1 MLPFLIARKLKCI
14 LLVADVSK
22 IKVSKTKDNMANAK
36 KSALTHVSE
45 KNLPQMVN
53 VSEKSMSARSASAQ
67 AELVFPKD
75 IAKQLQAQA
84 MRSKKGAVIDTAIIA
99 GTMAVKNTAQLIP
112 FCHAL
117 AIEGCDFNIV
127 WQNKTTLR
135 IVCTVNVHG
144 KTGVEMEAL
153 CGASVAALTVYDM
166 CKALSH
172 DIEISS
178 VKLLQKRGGKSDVG
192 KQ

>member
-1 MLPFLIARKLKCI
+1 MPPFRIERKLKCI
-14 LLVADVSK
+14 SLVADVSK
-22 IKVSKTKDNMANAK
+22 IKVGKIKNSKASAR
-36 KSALTHVSE
+36 KSGLTHVSE
-45 KNLPQMVN
+45 NNLPQMVN
-53 VSEKSMSARSASAQ
+53 VSEKSISARSASAQ
-67 AELVFPKD
+67 AELLFPKD
-75 IAKQLQAQA
+75 IATQLQAQA

-117 AIEGCDFNIV
+117 AIESCDFKIV
-127 WQNKTTLR
+127 WQNKTSLR
-135 IVCTVNVHG
+135 ITCTVSLQG

-178 VKLLQKRGGKSDVG
+178 VKLLQKSGGKSDVG
-192 KQ
+192 KP

>member
-1 MLPFLIARKLKCI
+1 MRLYPIVRKSKCI
-14 LLVADVSK
+14 LLVDDVSK
-22 IKVSKTKDNMANAK
+22 DKIRSIK

-53 VSEKSMSARSASAQ
+53 VADKSISARSACAQ
-67 AELVFPKD
+67 AQLVFPKD
-75 IAKQLQAQA
+75 IAKQLQAQD
-84 MRSKKGAVIDTAIIA
+84 MRSKKGAVLDTAIIA
-99 GTMAVKNTAQLIP
+99 GTMAVKNTSQLIP

-117 AIEGCDFNIV
+117 AIEGCDFSIV

-135 IVCTVNVHG
+135 ITCTVRLHG

-153 CGASVAALTVYDM
+153 CGATVAALTVYDM

-172 DIEISS
+172 DIEICS
-178 VKLLQKRGGKSDVG
+178 VKLLSKRGGKSDVG
-192 KQ
+192 KT

>member
-1 MLPFLIARKLKCI
+1 MQQFLIVRKSKCI
-14 LLVADVSK
+14 LLVDDVSK
-22 IKVSKTKDNMANAK
+22 YKDSMASTKPP
-36 KSALTHVSE
+36 ALTHVNE

-53 VSEKSMSARSASAQ
+53 VSEKSVSARSASAQ
-67 AELVFPKD
+67 ANLIFPKD
-75 IAKQLQAQA
+75 IAKQLQAQE
-84 MRSKKGAVIDTAIIA
+84 MRSKKGAVLDAAIIA
-99 GTMAVKNTAQLIP
+99 GTMAVKNTSQLIP

-117 AIEGCDFNIV
+117 AIEGCDFSIV
-127 WQNKTTLR
+127 WQNKTSLR
-135 IVCTVNVHG
+135 ITCTVNVHG

-172 DIEISS
+172 DIEIGS
-178 VKLLQKRGGKSDVG
+178 VKLLRKRGGKSDVG